1 MSRNATKVILG
12 VGLAALLAAGAV
24 LMAEFTVSYEC
35 QVEFLYEDW
44 PALPANGT
52 SGVFGRSEDSRC
64 QYNRRRIRLNEF
76 NHPNGFYSLEEMMR
90 RCLTDPVLRH
100 ENAQRSMNIL
110 SGRQFEVVEGSC
122 LHSLCKYRLILTD
135 AEKRNLDLYARLCL
149 AVIKEQDARERE
161 IRADKAA
168 RDENQEMKKAERRLS
183 EMEKSIAQ
191 GSAKP
196 GFEEE
201 LRQHRKMVDDLKA
214 RVDDIRLAALSTS
227 ARGIVYEFKP
237 RLAWSIRRRTP

>member
-1 MSRNATKVILG
+1 M
-12 VGLAALLAAGAV
+12 
-24 LMAEFTVSYEC
+24 
-35 QVEFLYEDW
+35 
-44 PALPANGT
+44 
-52 SGVFGRSEDSRC
+52 
-64 QYNRRRIRLNEF
+64 
-76 NHPNGFYSLEEMMR
+76 
-90 RCLTDPVLRH
+90 
-100 ENAQRSMNIL
+100 
-110 SGRQFEVVEGSC
+110 
-122 LHSLCKYRLILTD
+122 
-135 AEKRNLDLYARLCL
+135 
-149 AVIKEQDARERE
+149 IKEQDARERE

-168 RDENQEMKKAERRLS
+168 RDENQEMKKAERRLL

-196 GFEEE
+196 EFEEE